1 MKRLIAI
8 FLTLLLLLSF
18 VACGDEES
26 IENSDG
32 STDSSADSIDESA
45 NTEVSEFVINE
56 NVALIDSY
64 MEHDID
70 RSLKVKNL
78 FYKRS
83 YKASRPAG
91 EKRPENGNK
100 LTNGEM
106 MDIIF
111 DSDVHVGWE
120 GVSPLN
126 IDFDLGGTDHKLADL
141 SVRCFRILD
150 YDVGLPKYVYVS
162 VSNDNVNF
170 TKVGQITTPVYLNP
184 TAMYDYY
191 FSFPKAISARY
202 IRISLGAPEKTNLVL
217 DEIMAFE
224 YCEDGTI
231 DNTLGKEVEH
241 SLIINDY
248 YDYKLNLGDS
258 NVQVSESDADYN
270 TLQNLAKLEGVEFD
284 IEHWEALAKG
294 TSNTNMKKIGLL
306 TDGKLHSEGS
316 NPKDNDYFMFHRGAG
331 RHVVADLGH
340 VMSVSSCVVAFE
352 DKYSWGMATPPVY
365 YISVSENGTDW
376 VTVFAEHNPDYGRA
390 ARGHDVRTC
399 EFKDE
404 YRARYVRL
412 TFGTVPD
419 NKTSSFVY
427 LGEWEI
433 MGKKNPANA
442 KTATL
447 DKDIVYGRYPDPEE
461 VGVSDI
467 LWTGIGNTVGE
478 HCTTYHVLTE
488 QTAYEYM
495 CTTGEDGKADALL
508 FDSFCFTTREPM
520 NWQPERNET
529 YSWWL
534 KEVYYED
541 LNMDAVNAARK
552 RINEELGIE
561 GKAKVWLAVNC
572 PIIGDT
578 FNGKKVSTLQ
588 DYNDCLKWMV
598 DEALKGFNAKNYEY
612 VELMGFYWQVEN
624 MRPNLWSPATAHD
637 TKAVIE
643 FNKYVHSLGYK
654 TVWLPYYSNNYGI
667 WNAIYYGFD
676 VTCWQPNYMFN
687 DTEPTRLKTIAE
699 LAKLYG
705 VGIEIEIES
714 NKQGEESLRKYREY
728 LGAGFDFGFMDG
740 VNAYYQGAVPGA
752 YTLYRESTD
761 PYCKAIHD
769 ETVLYIRG
777 ELDYHPNKGEPL
789 PLDGFTD
796 HVVTFELKREVKS
809 INIGEVKGYD
819 VRFVKTPIY
828 GSIQLSENGSLTYS
842 VMKNYV
848 GTDEVEIMISDGYGE
863 FKTIKVEF
871 NIVLEAE
878 E

>member
-1 MKRLIAI
+1 MKRLTAL
-8 FLTLLLLLSF
+8 FLAALLLLSF
-18 VACGDEES
+18 VACNSEEATS
-26 IENSDG
+26 SDG
-32 STDSSADSIDESA
+32 ADNNSSVDESTDIS
-45 NTEVSEFVINE
+45 EVSEFVFSE

-64 MEHDID
+64 MQHDID

-78 FYKRS
+78 FYKRG
-83 YKASRPAG
+83 YQPSRPAG
-91 EKRPENGNK
+91 AKRPENGNK

-111 DSDVHVGWE
+111 DSNVHVGWE
-120 GVSPLN
+120 GSSMLA
-126 IDFDLGGTDHKLADL
+126 IDFDLGGNEHKLADL

-150 YDVGLPKYVYVS
+150 YDVGLPKSVTVS
-162 VSNDNVNF
+162 VSNDNKNF
-170 TKVGQITTPVYLNP
+170 TKIGQIVTPTNLNN

-191 FSFPKAISARY
+191 FSFPKAVSAQY
-202 IRISLGAPEKTNLVL
+202 IRISFASQERSNLVL

-231 DNTLGKEVEH
+231 DNTLGREIEH
-241 SLIINDY
+241 SLLIEDF
-248 YDYKLNLGDS
+248 YDYELNLGES
-258 NVQVSESDADYN
+258 NVKVSESDADYN
-270 TLQNLAKLEGVEFD
+270 TVQNLAKLEGVEFD

-294 TSNTNMKKIGLL
+294 HSNSKMSKTRVL
-306 TDGKLHSEGS
+306 TDGKYHSSGN
-316 NPKDNDYFMFHRGAG
+316 NPSDSDYFLFHRGAG

-340 VMSVSSCVVAFE
+340 IMSVSSCVISFE
-352 DKYSWGMATPPVY
+352 DKRSWGMSTPPVY
-365 YISVSENGTDW
+365 YISVSENGKDW
-376 VTVFAEHNPDYGRA
+376 VTVFAEHNPDYGKA
-390 ARGHDVRTC
+390 DRGHDIRNC
-399 EFKDE
+399 EFDDE

-427 LGEWEI
+427 VGEWEI

-447 DKDIVYGRYPDPEE
+447 NKDIVYGRYPDPEE

-495 CTTGEDGKADALL
+495 CIAGEDGKADELL

-534 KEVYYED
+534 KEVYYD
-541 LNMDAVNAARK
+541 GLNMDAVNAARK

-598 DEALKGFNAKNYEY
+598 DEALKGFKEKDYEY

-624 MRPNLWSPATAHD
+624 MRPNMWSPATAHD

-654 TVWLPYYSNNYGI
+654 TVWLPYYNYNYGI

-687 DTEPTRLKTIAE
+687 DTEPTRLKAIAE

-728 LGAGFDFGFMDG
+728 LGAGYEYGFMDG

-752 YTLYRESTD
+752 YTIYRNDTD
-761 PYCKAIHD
+761 PFNKAIHD
-769 ETVLYIRG
+769 DTVLYIHG
-777 ELDYHPNKGEPL
+777 ELDRHPNKTEPK
-789 PLDGFTD
+789 PLDQFTD
-796 HVVTFELKREVKS
+796 HSITVNAKRQVKS
-809 INIGEVKGYD
+809 VNIGDVKGYD

-828 GSIQLSENGSLTYS
+828 GAVQLSENGTLAYT
-842 VMKNYV
+842 VMEGYL
-848 GTDEVEIMISDGYGE
+848 GTDEIEIMISDGCGG
-863 FKTIKVEF
+863 FKTIKIDVTIVE
-871 NIVLEAE
+871 N
-878 E
+878 

>member
-1 MKRLIAI
+1 MKRLIAL
-8 FLTLLLLLSF
+8 FLSLLLLLSF
-18 VACGDEES
+18 VACDSETADE
-26 IENSDG
+26 
-32 STDSSADSIDESA
+32 SSAA
-45 NTEVSEFVINE
+45 EVSEESTDISENSEVSQFVINE

-83 YKASRPAG
+83 YKPSRPAG

-100 LTNGEM
+100 LTNGQM
-106 MDIIF
+106 MDVIF
-111 DSDVHVGWE
+111 DSKVHVGWE
-120 GVSPLN
+120 GGKVLS
-126 IDFDLGGTDHKLADL
+126 IDFDLGGNDHKLADL
-141 SVRCFRILD
+141 SVRCFRILN
-150 YDVGLPKYVYVS
+150 YDVGLPKSVTVS
-162 VSNDNVNF
+162 VSNDNENF
-170 TKVGQITTPVYLNP
+170 TKIGQIVTPTYLNN

-191 FSFPKAISARY
+191 FSFPKAVSAQY
-202 IRISLGAPEKTNLVL
+202 IRITFAAQERSNLVL

-248 YDYKLNLGDS
+248 YGYELNVGDS
-258 NVQVSESDADYN
+258 NVKVSESDADYN

-284 IEHWEALAKG
+284 IEHFEALEKG
-294 TSNTNMKKIGLL
+294 HSNTNISKIGLL
-306 TDGKLHSEGS
+306 TDGKLHSEGN

-340 VMSVSSCVVAFE
+340 VMSVSSCVVSFA
-352 DKYSWGMATPPVY
+352 DRYSWGMSTPPVY
-365 YISVSENGTDW
+365 YISVSENGVDW
-376 VTVFAEHNPDYGRA
+376 VTVFAEHNPDYGKA

-404 YRARYVRL
+404 FRARYVRL
-412 TFGTVPD
+412 TFATVPD

-433 MGKKNPANA
+433 YGKKNPEKA

-447 DKDIVYGRYPDPEE
+447 DLSIEYGRYPDPEE

-488 QTAYEYM
+488 KTAYEYM
-495 CTTGEDGKADALL
+495 CTTGEDGTADELL

-534 KEVYYED
+534 KEVYYEG

-552 RINEELGIE
+552 RVNEELGIE
-561 GKAKVWLAVNC
+561 GKSKVWLAVNC
-572 PIIGDT
+572 PVIGDT

-598 DEALKGFNAKNYEY
+598 DEALKGFKAKDYEY

-624 MRPNLWSPATAHD
+624 MRPNTWSPAAAHD
-637 TKAVIE
+637 TKAVIA
-643 FNKYVHSLGYK
+643 FNEYVHSLGYK
-654 TVWLPYYSNNYGI
+654 TVWLPYYNYNYGI

-687 DTEPTRLKTIAE
+687 DTEPTRLKAIAE

-714 NKQGEESLRKYREY
+714 NEQGEESLRKYREY
-728 LGAGFDFGFMDG
+728 LGAGYEYGFMDG

-752 YTLYRESTD
+752 YTLYRNHENPFS
-761 PYCKAIHD
+761 KAIHD
-769 ETVLYIRG
+769 DTVLYIRG
-777 ELDYHPNKGEPL
+777 ELDCHPNKGDPK
-789 PLDGFTD
+789 PIDGFTD
-796 HVVTFELKREVKS
+796 HTVTLELKRQAKS
-809 INIGEVKGYD
+809 VNIGEVKGYD
-819 VRFVKTPIY
+819 VRFVKTPLY
-828 GSIQLSENGSLTYS
+828 GAIQLSENGALTYT
-842 VMKNYV
+842 VMKDYI
-848 GTDEVEIMISDGYGE
+848 GKDEVEIMISDGCGE
-863 FKTIKVEF
+863 FKTIKIEY
-871 NIVLEAE
+871 NIVLELE
-878 E
+878 EN